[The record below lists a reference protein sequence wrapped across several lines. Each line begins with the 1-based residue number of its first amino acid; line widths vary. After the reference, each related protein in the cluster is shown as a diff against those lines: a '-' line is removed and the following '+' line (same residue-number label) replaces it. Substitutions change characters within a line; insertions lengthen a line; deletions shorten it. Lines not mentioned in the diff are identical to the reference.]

1 MNLFSFIFISFF
13 GSLVFVYCIR
23 KLCIRYN
30 ILDKPNVRSSH
41 YVPVALMGGIGFLFS
56 IGGVLAF
63 FFPFIVAKYFFVL
76 LAVIGLA
83 FISVC
88 DDIWTVSSLLRL
100 IIHIFVGIC
109 FYMSGVSVMNV
120 EILFFSFTNAFF
132 LAFLTVFYV
141 VSWINIYNF
150 MDGMDGYAA
159 VMAIIG
165 FASLSILS
173 FLNGGE
179 LIVNIMVI
187 LVFSVAGFLVWN
199 YPKAK
204 IFMGDV
210 GSATLGA
217 IVALITLK
225 LNQLVLDG
233 SGGGFLWQ
241 SLLLFSVFWV
251 DASVTL
257 LRRVFNKK
265 KIWEAHRE
273 HFYQRLLRSGWSHEK
288 VLWFE
293 IIHMLFIASIVIASL
308 NGLLTLFICG
318 VSFLCKY
325 LYIEKIFLKMVNNS

>member
-1 MNLFSFIFISFF
+1 
-13 GSLVFVYCIR
+13 
-23 KLCIRYN
+23 
-30 ILDKPNVRSSH
+30 
-41 YVPVALMGGIGFLFS
+41 S

-63 FFPFIVAKYFFVL
+63 FFPFIVANYFFVL

-120 EILFFSFTNAFF
+120 DILFFSFTNAFF

-233 SGGGFLWQ
+233 SGG
-241 SLLLFSVFWV
+241 V
-251 DASVTL
+251 
-257 LRRVFNKK
+257 
-265 KIWEAHRE
+265 
-273 HFYQRLLRSGWSHEK
+273 
-288 VLWFE
+288 
-293 IIHMLFIASIVIASL
+293 
-308 NGLLTLFICG
+308 
-318 VSFLCKY
+318 
-325 LYIEKIFLKMVNNS
+325 